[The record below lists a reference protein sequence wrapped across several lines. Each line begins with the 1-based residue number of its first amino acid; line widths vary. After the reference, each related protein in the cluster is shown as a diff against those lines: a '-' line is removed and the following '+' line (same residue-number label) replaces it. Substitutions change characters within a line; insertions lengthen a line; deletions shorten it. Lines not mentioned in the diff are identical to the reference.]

1 MKIIAKAK
9 KNQKLV
15 NQAVKALISYNENND
30 LRDKA
35 DNLGDERAYNKY
47 DRLCEK
53 YFNKYLEVISELP
66 KTEVKQIESTKYNLY

>member
-15 NQAVKALISYNENND
+15 NQAVNALLKYNMHND

-35 DNLGDERAYNKY
+35 DDEGNEKEYNKQN
-47 DRLCEK
+47 RLCEK
-53 YFNKYLEVISELP
+53 YFDKYLEAEYELP
-66 KTEVKQIESTKYNLY
+66 KTEIKQIHQVKNNLW

>member
-15 NQAVKALISYNENND
+15 NQAVKALIAYNTAND
-30 LRDKA
+30 QRDKA
-35 DNLGDERAYNKY
+35 DGLGDEKAYNKF
-47 DRLCEK
+47 DRQCEK

-66 KTEVKQIESTKYNLY
+66 KTEIKQIESTKYNLY

>member
-15 NQAVKALISYNENND
+15 NQAVKALIAYNTAND

-35 DNLGDERAYNKY
+35 DGMGDEKAYNKH
-47 DRLCEK
+47 DRQCQR
-53 YFNKYLEVISELP
+53 YFDKYLEIISELP
-66 KTEVKQIESTKYNLY
+66 KTEVKQIESPKYGIY